1 MECFLLLEGRAKSY
15 SLASTP
21 VRGEQ
26 KRHRTKLVTRF
37 TCGGDEGK
45 PAHSLRE
52 SATAAAPPGA
62 LRAPLANAPRF
73 RSYAPC
79 RVRFP
84 CAGNKKEAPP
94 KRNLLHYLWWRRREV
109 RAFAPRIRDRCGASR
124 RLARSAGKRSA
135 FPQLRALS
143 GSIPVRGEQKRGPA
157 QAEPLTLPVVETKG
171 IEPSASAMRRQRSP
185 S

>member
-1 MECFLLLEGRAKSY
+1 M
-15 SLASTP
+15 
-21 VRGEQ
+21 RGGQ
-26 KRHRTKLVTRF
+26 KATH
-37 TCGGDEGK
+37 
-45 PAHSLRE
+45 LR
-52 SATAAAPPGA
+52 
-62 LRAPLANAPRF
+62 
-73 RSYAPC
+73 
-79 RVRFP
+79 VFP

-157 QAEPLTLPVVETKG
+157 QAEPLTLPVVEQKLLTANTVYANSVEIKVTRSWFAVVAICEPNNKKG
-171 IEPSASAMRRQRSP
+171 
-185 S
+185 